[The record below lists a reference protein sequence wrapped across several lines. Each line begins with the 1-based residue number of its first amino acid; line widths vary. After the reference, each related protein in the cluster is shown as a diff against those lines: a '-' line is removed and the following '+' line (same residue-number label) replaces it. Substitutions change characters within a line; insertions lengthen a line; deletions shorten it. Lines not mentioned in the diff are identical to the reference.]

1 MKRAILVFFE
11 NIEKLMKFYESDE
24 LSFMVGDIKILT
36 EESSIKE
43 KENIVVN
50 CSTSG
55 SCTLLTRCFGRGTD
69 F

>member
-1 MKRAILVFFE
+1 
-11 NIEKLMKFYESDE
+11 
-24 LSFMVGDIKILT
+24 MVGDIKILT

-69 F
+69 FQ